1 MDDKYKLGIKMIDK
15 QHQRIFDL
23 IDKLCD
29 VDKNEKKIVKSIIQ
43 ELKEYSEYHFKSEEE
58 YFKNINFSET
68 DKHIHLHKMFIQTT
82 EYYYEFPEKLNKK
95 KLYTFLNT
103 WIKNH
108 ILIEDKKYITKEY
121 IK

>member
-1 MDDKYKLGIKMIDK
+1 MDDKYKLGIEIIDN
-15 QHQRIFDL
+15 QHKKIFDL
-23 IDKLCD
+23 IDKLC
-29 VDKNEKKIVKSIIQ
+29 VIENNEKKIVKSIIN
-43 ELKEYSEYHFKSEEE
+43 ELKEYSEYHFKTEED
-58 YFKNINFSET
+58 YFKSLNFSESE
-68 DKHIHLHKMFIQTT
+68 KHIHLHDIFIQTI

>member
-1 MDDKYKLGIKMIDK
+1 MDKKYKLGIKMIDN
-15 QHQRIFDL
+15 QHQKIFDL

-29 VDKNEKKIVKSIIQ
+29 VDKNEKKLVKSIIK
-43 ELKEYSEYHFKSEEE
+43 ELKEYSEYHFSSEEE
-58 YFKNINFSET
+58 YFKKLDFTEAE
-68 DKHIHLHKMFIQTT
+68 KHIHLHDMFIQTI
-82 EYYYEFPEKLNKK
+82 EYYHEFPEKLNKK

-121 IK
+121 IR